1 MTASDYWTTVV
12 VLLIVQ
18 PSDVFE
24 TAKVAEKL
32 LKITAMV
39 YKTSGAGNWHFYKL

>member
-1 MTASDYWTTVV
+1 MF
-12 VLLIVQ
+12 LK
-18 PSDVFE
+18 

-39 YKTSGAGNWHFYKL
+39 YKTSGAGNWHFYKLLARVEDHIN